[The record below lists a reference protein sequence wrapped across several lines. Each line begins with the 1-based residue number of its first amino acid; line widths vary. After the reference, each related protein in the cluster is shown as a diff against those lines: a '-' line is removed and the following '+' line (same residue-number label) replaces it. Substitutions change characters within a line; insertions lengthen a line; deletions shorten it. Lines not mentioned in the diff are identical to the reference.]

1 MPPNKF
7 ALTRT
12 KLFDWI
18 DSISLRQPPEAIAL
32 MVVAT
37 AVGVGSGYGAVLF
50 TWLIQV
56 IHELAFVK
64 ILHVFGFMGPYYVII
79 VPAIGGI
86 LVGPMVYFFAR
97 EAKGHGVP
105 EVMAAIALRGG
116 RIRPIVGVVKVLA
129 SAITIGTGGSV
140 GREGPMVQIGAALG
154 STVGQALRLSEGQV
168 SILVACG
175 AAGGIAAAFNAPIA
189 GAIFAL
195 EVIVADFSVNNFA
208 SVVVSSVVAAA
219 IGRGWLGSTPAFSV
233 PTYTMVS
240 AWELLFYVGL
250 GLVTAAAGSAFVWVL
265 YRIEDLFDAWKFPE
279 YAKTVPG
286 GFMVGVLGFFL
297 PQVFG
302 VGYEAIGN
310 ALLGRLGAGLL
321 VLLLVAKAL
330 ATSITIGSGGSG
342 GIFAPS
348 LFLGAM
354 LGGFWG
360 TGVHQF
366 FPDITAPSG
375 AYAVVGMA
383 AFFSAAARAPL
394 TSIVIVFEMTNDYR
408 LILPL
413 MFATV
418 ISTVLAELLAKE
430 SIYTMKLV
438 RRGVHLERY
447 RDIDVMQGV
456 LVGEVMSKDI
466 SPVPASVSLSELAAE
481 FNRSHHHGLPVVD
494 EQGNLYGIVTLKDLE
509 SATLRPD
516 ADQLTVKDIATT
528 NPIVA
533 YPDEPMWMAIR
544 RLAAHRLG
552 RLPVVERDAP
562 QRLLGMIRR
571 NDVIRAYEA
580 AIVRR
585 IEGQHRSERLRLG
598 RLLRSRYIDMKVEP
612 GSPADGRAVKDLAL
626 PETSLITAIQRGRQI
641 IVPHGDSVLQA
652 GDRVTIIA
660 TEECEP
666 DLKACLGQAD

>member
-1 MPPNKF
+1 MSSNKF
-7 ALTRT
+7 ALTRI

-50 TWLIQV
+50 TRLIQA
-56 IHELAFVK
+56 IHELAFGK
-64 ILHVFGFMGPYYVII
+64 ILYVLGFMGPYYVIV

-116 RIRPIVGVVKVLA
+116 RIRPIVGVVKIVA

-154 STVGQALRLSEGQV
+154 SVVGQMLRLSEGQV

-175 AAGGIAAAFNAPIA
+175 AAGGVAAAFNAPVA

-219 IGRGWLGSTPAFSV
+219 IGRVWLGSTPAFSV

-250 GLVTAAAGSAFVWVL
+250 GLVTAAAGTAFVWVL

-310 ALLGRLGAGLL
+310 ALLGQLGAGLL
-321 VLLLVAKAL
+321 LLLLVAKSL

-383 AFFSAAARAPL
+383 AFFASAARAPL
-394 TSIVIVFEMTNDYR
+394 TSIIIVFEMTNDYR

-413 MFATV
+413 MLATV
-418 ISTVLAELLAKE
+418 VSTILAESLNKE

-438 RRGVHLERY
+438 RRGIHLERH

-456 LVGEVMSKDI
+456 LVGEVMSRDI
-466 SPVPASVSLSELAAE
+466 SPAPASMSLNELAAE
-481 FNRSHHHGLPVVD
+481 LDRSHHHGLPVVD
-494 EQGNLYGIVTLKDLE
+494 ERGNLYGIVTLKDLE
-509 SATLRPD
+509 SAALRPD

-533 YPDEPMWMAIR
+533 YPDEPMWRAIR
-544 RLAAHRLG
+544 RLAEHRLG
-552 RLPVVERDAP
+552 RLPVVERNAP

-571 NDVIRAYEA
+571 HDVIRAYDA
-580 AIVRR
+580 AIMRR
-585 IEGQHRSERLRLG
+585 IEGQHRSERLKLG
-598 RLLRSRYIDMKVEP
+598 KLFKSRYVEMEIEP
-612 GSPADGRAVKDLAL
+612 GSPPDGRAVRDLKL
-626 PETSLITAIQRGRQI
+626 PETSLVVAIQRGHQT
-641 IVPHGDSVLQA
+641 IVPHGSTVLQA
-652 GDRVTIIA
+652 GDRITLIVTDENIPA
-660 TEECEP
+660 
-666 DLKACLGQAD
+666 LKASLGRSG